1 MIEWKRVEQLKKFGG
16 VRIEDNVVA
25 RANGPENLTRAAF
38 NA

>member
-1 MIEWKRVEQLKKFGG
+1 MIDWKRVEALRPFGG

-25 RANGPENLTRAAF
+25 RPGGQENLTRAAF